1 MRRLRFYEPI
11 GRAFSIISRTGATP
25 SSINSP
31 HSVLHRIKISSQLS
45 GSICSQNYA
54 AYNARSSVRYFGN
67 QPWRVHNRNN
77 NWGSNNPFFGGKN
90 VLYAIMGLNVITTG
104 AWYLAQ
110 KDFYYRKFMSEN
122 FLASANGVLGHF
134 RVHTL
139 VTAIFFNHDFSQLV
153 TNLFSIYLSF
163 TPGGGARFAA
173 IYLAGGLLSTTSQV
187 IMPKREFE
195 SASGENTLST
205 FREIICYFC
214 ADKHLFMAWSTAKF

>member
-1 MRRLRFYEPI
+1 MSSIIRRLRFREPI
-11 GRAFSIISRTGATP
+11 GRASSIISRKGATP
-25 SSINSP
+25 SSIKST
-31 HSVLHRIKISSQLS
+31 HSGLHRIRISSQLS
-45 GSICSQNYA
+45 GSICSQSYA
-54 AYNARSSVRYFGN
+54 SYSARSCVRYFGN

-77 NWGSNNPFFGGKN
+77 NNWGSNNPLFGGKN
-90 VLYAIMGLNVITTG
+90 VLYAIMGLNIATTG

-163 TPGGGARFAA
+163 TIGGGARFAA
-173 IYLAGGLLSTTSQV
+173 MYLAGGLLSTTSQV
-187 IMPKREFE
+187 VIPRREFE
-195 SASGENTLST
+195 SVSG
-205 FREIICYFC
+205 
-214 ADKHLFMAWSTAKF
+214 